1 MNETKEINAGE
12 LLDKIFAN
20 EIIKIVISNPE
31 KNSQYRKIEI
41 ENKGEKF
48 LSSAYTEKQ
57 VFHENIAKNAIK
69 SYILRFFDN
78 FKQINL
84 FNLHYEYQIKISK
97 KGKIFFNK
105 VNNASNLHIN
115 PNNNRQKNYILPQNE
130 IIEPLVDM
138 GVMTKEGKIITS
150 MYDKYKQ
157 INRFLEIIDDSLKN
171 ENYEHLNIIDF
182 GCGKSYLTFVI
193 YYYLKFIKQ
202 IDVNIVGLD
211 LKEEVIKNC
220 NLTAQKYG
228 YSDIKFELG
237 DINGYKA
244 KFPVD
249 MVITLHACDTATD
262 YALFNAIKWNAK
274 MIFSV
279 PCCQHE
285 VNAQISTEDF
295 QIITRY
301 GVVKERISALFTDSI
316 RCNLLRACGYNVQL
330 MEFVDFENTPKNL
343 LIRANLSQ
351 IPENVRAK
359 MLAETK
365 DLMQKFNFNQ
375 TLYTL
380 LKNDKIL
387 KN

>member
-1 MNETKEINAGE
+1 MSETNDLE
-12 LLDKIFAN
+12 LGQVLGKIFAE
-20 EIIKIVISNPE
+20 EIVKIIISNPE
-31 KNSQYRKIEI
+31 KNAQYRKIEI
-41 ENKGEKF
+41 ENKGDKF
-48 LSSAYTEKQ
+48 LSSAYTERQ

-69 SYILRFFDN
+69 THILQFFDT
-78 FKQINL
+78 FKQFNL
-84 FNLHYEYQIKISK
+84 FSNAYEFQIKISK

-105 VNNASNLHIN
+105 INKSTDIEIN
-115 PNNNRQKNYILPQNE
+115 PNNNRQKNYILPQGAV
-130 IIEPLVDM
+130 IEPLVDM
-138 GVMTKEGKIITS
+138 GVMTASGKIIAS

-157 INRFLEIIDDSLKN
+157 INRFLEIIDDSIKDKN
-171 ENYEHLNIIDF
+171 FDNLNIIDF

-193 YYYLKFIKQ
+193 YYYFKMIKH
-202 IDVNIVGLD
+202 INVKIVGLD

-220 NLTAQKYG
+220 NITAQKYG

-237 DINGYKA
+237 DINGYNA
-244 KFPVD
+244 NFPVD

-262 YALFNAIKWNAK
+262 YALFNAIKWGAK

-285 VNAQISTEDF
+285 VNGQICADDL

-330 MEFVDFENTPKNL
+330 MEFVDFDNTPKNL

-359 MLAETK
+359 MLNEVEE
-365 DLMQKFNFNQ
+365 LMQKFNFKQ
-375 TLYTL
+375 TLYSL
-380 LKNDKIL
+380 LKSEKIL
-387 KN
+387 

>member
-1 MNETKEINAGE
+1 MNETNDLE
-12 LLDKIFAN
+12 LGQVLDKIFAE
-20 EIIKIVISNPE
+20 EIVKIIVSNSE
-31 KNSQYRKIEI
+31 KHAQYRKIEI
-41 ENKGEKF
+41 ENKGDKF

-69 SYILRFFDN
+69 THILQFFDT
-78 FKQINL
+78 FKQ
-84 FNLHYEYQIKISK
+84 FNMFSTVCEYQIKISK

-105 VNNASNLHIN
+105 INKSNEIEIN
-115 PNNNRQKNYILPQNE
+115 PNNNRQKNYILPQGAV
-130 IIEPLVDM
+130 IEPLVDM
-138 GVMTKEGKIITS
+138 GVMTVSGKIIAS

-157 INRFLEIIDDSLKN
+157 INRFLEIIDDSIKDKN
-171 ENYEHLNIIDF
+171 FDHLNIIDF

-193 YYYLKFIKQ
+193 YYYFKMIKH
-202 IDVNIVGLD
+202 INVKIVGLD

-220 NLTAQKYG
+220 NITAQKYG

-244 KFPVD
+244 NFPVD

-262 YALFNAIKWNAK
+262 YALFNAIKWGAK

-285 VNAQISTEDF
+285 INGQISAEDL

-330 MEFVDFENTPKNL
+330 MEFVDFDNTPKNL

-359 MLAETK
+359 MLNEVEE
-365 DLMQKFNFNQ
+365 LMQKFNFKQ
-375 TLYTL
+375 TLYFL
-380 LKNDKIL
+380 LISEKIL
-387 KN
+387 

>member
-1 MNETKEINAGE
+1 MSETNDLE
-12 LLDKIFAN
+12 LGQILDKIFAE
-20 EIIKIVISNPE
+20 EIVKIIISNPE
-31 KNSQYRKIEI
+31 KNAQYRKIEI
-41 ENKGEKF
+41 ENKGDKF

-57 VFHENIAKNAIK
+57 VFHDNIAKNAIK
-69 SYILRFFDN
+69 THILQFFDT
-78 FKQINL
+78 FKQ
-84 FNLHYEYQIKISK
+84 FNMFSTACEYQIKISK

-105 VNNASNLHIN
+105 INKSNDIEIN
-115 PNNNRQKNYILPQNE
+115 TNNNRQKNYILPQGAV
-130 IIEPLVDM
+130 IELLVDM
-138 GVMTKEGKIITS
+138 GVMTSSGKIIAS

-157 INRFLEIIDDSLKN
+157 INRFLEIIDDSIKDKN
-171 ENYEHLNIIDF
+171 FDHLNIIDF

-193 YYYLKFIKQ
+193 YYYFKMIKH
-202 IDVNIVGLD
+202 INVKIVGLD
-211 LKEEVIKNC
+211 LKEEVIKKC
-220 NLTAQKYG
+220 NITAQKYG

-244 KFPVD
+244 NFPVD

-262 YALFNAIKWNAK
+262 YALFNAIKWGAK

-285 VNAQISTEDF
+285 INAQIGADDL

-330 MEFVDFENTPKNL
+330 MEFVDFDNTPKNL

-359 MLAETK
+359 MLSEVEE
-365 DLMQKFNFNQ
+365 LMQKFNFTQ
-375 TLYTL
+375 TLSSL
-380 LKNDKIL
+380 LKSEKIL
-387 KN
+387 

>member
-1 MNETKEINAGE
+1 MSETNDLE
-12 LLDKIFAN
+12 LGQVLDKIFAE
-20 EIIKIVISNPE
+20 EIVKIIISNPE

-41 ENKGEKF
+41 ENKGDKF

-69 SYILRFFDN
+69 THILQFFDT
-78 FKQINL
+78 FKQ
-84 FNLHYEYQIKISK
+84 FNMFCNSCEYQIKISK

-105 VNNASNLHIN
+105 INKSNNIEINL
-115 PNNNRQKNYILPQNE
+115 NNNRQKNYILPQGAV
-130 IIEPLVDM
+130 IESLVDM
-138 GVMTKEGKIITS
+138 GVMTASGKIIAS

-157 INRFLEIIDDSLKN
+157 INRFLEIIDDSIKDKN
-171 ENYEHLNIIDF
+171 FDHLNIIDF

-193 YYYLKFIKQ
+193 YYYFKMIKH
-202 IDVNIVGLD
+202 INVKMVGLD

-220 NLTAQKYG
+220 NITAQKYG

-244 KFPVD
+244 NFPVD

-262 YALFNAIKWNAK
+262 YALFNAIKWDAK

-285 VNAQISTEDF
+285 VNGQIGADDL

-330 MEFVDFENTPKNL
+330 MEFVNLDNTPKNL

-359 MLAETK
+359 MLNEVEE
-365 DLMQKFNFNQ
+365 LMQKFNFKQ
-375 TLYTL
+375 TLYSL
-380 LKNDKIL
+380 LKSENIL
-387 KN
+387 